1 MAATHRAP
9 KQWCLSKVESI
20 NSFEN
25 WKQNLIYTLSLDSNF
40 APFLAD
46 GFTWL
51 KKTRGQPLRGLHNDG
66 ESVPLARR
74 LTARQKVNFLELMLG
89 QIANYCPIISRNTLV
104 KNSTSLEFIWQT
116 IRQHFGFQVTGAQ
129 FIDFSEIHLAAD
141 ERPEDLYQRLTAF
154 VEDSL
159 LRANGLTHNGQAV
172 QEDEELTPT
181 LENFLVLTW
190 LRLIHPSLPRL
201 VKQRYGT
208 ELRSRTLASIKPE
221 ISQAL
226 NSLLEEIR
234 TSDDARI
241 LRAAV
246 ADDFRRPRQ
255 SNGGV
260 PRARPR
266 QSRQDKVCPLCKQAG
281 RSMTN
286 HFLSQC
292 TFLPD
297 SDRRFM
303 VKARQIAGILD
314 NDQEIETSPDSDSPD
329 PDTTLPGPD
338 MVAYRVQ
345 TRQSPYMDVFHDHRV
360 VRVTLDSGATGN
372 MIRRSTAKHLGCPII
387 SSAQSVQQADGSSQ
401 LQVIGE
407 IRTTFTRDHTNFA
420 FEGLVVENLDVEV
433 LAGTPFME
441 TNDIAVRPAKREVLL
456 GNGSVYT
463 YGSKS
468 PPNPHATARR
478 TFVLR
483 APAPSQTVWP
493 GEFMEVR
500 LPDDAPSDSEY
511 ALEPRIDA
519 PSAHN
524 LKPSQLWPQ
533 PGVVSSVAR
542 AIRIPN
548 LSSVP
553 RTLKRHEHFCQVIP
567 VFEPPEVPSSPP
579 PTAQR
584 PLPPSSTRYS
594 ASVQVDPDNTLPQ
607 TVRADFQSLLTE
619 YDTVF
624 DPQFPGY
631 NGAAGAYKA
640 KVNMGPVEPPQRKGR
655 LPQYARDKLI
665 ELQEKFD
672 DLEILGV
679 FRRPEDVGITI
690 EYLNPSFLVKK
701 PNGGSRLVTAFS
713 DVGRYSKPQPFLL
726 PDVDSTLRL
735 IAQWSHIIVTDLTS
749 AFYQIPLAKESM
761 KYYGVATPFKGVRV
775 YARSAMGMP
784 GSETALEEVMCRVLG
799 PLLQDGVVAKI
810 ADDLYCGG
818 NTPLELLHNWKRV
831 LQALHKC
838 NLRLSAHKTII
849 NPKSTTILGWIW
861 SAGTLSASAH
871 RLNTLATYP
880 VPNTVGRLRSFIG
893 AYKVLSRVIPRCSS
907 YLTPLDAVTAG
918 RTSQESIT
926 WSDSL
931 RAAFHNAQKALS
943 SALSITLPRPEDQL
957 WVVTDGAVKDPG
969 IGATLYVTRNNK
981 LHIAGFFSARLRGT
995 QTTWLPCEVEA
1006 LSIAAATKHF
1016 SPYLI
1021 QSSNKACILTDS
1033 KPCVQAYEK
1042 LCRGEFS
1049 ASPRV
1054 STFLSVVSRYQASV
1068 RHVSGASILQSDF
1081 ASRNAAPCENETCQ
1095 ICLFIASTRDSV
1107 VRATTVQD
1115 ILQGN
1120 ARLPFTSRPAWLAI
1134 QSECPDLRRTHAHLV
1149 QGTRPSKKLTN
1160 IKDVKRYLQVAS
1172 IASDGLLVVQRHD
1185 PLSPTRECIIV
1196 PRQALD
1202 GLLTALHIQL
1212 SHPSCHQLKMV
1223 AKRYLFALDLDK
1235 AVSRVSDGCHSC
1247 AAIQRSPTARI
1258 DQSTSPPPETAGQ
1271 SFAADVIKR
1280 SRQLIFVLRETVTS
1294 YTSSLFLEN
1303 ERHQT
1308 LRDAIIK
1315 LCVEMRP
1322 MDGPPAVIRTDP
1334 APGFKALV
1342 NDSLL
1347 QKHRITIELGHAK
1360 NPNKNPVAERAV
1372 QELENELLRQEPLG
1386 SSVSPLTLA
1395 VATSALNSRIR
1406 SRGLS
1411 SREMWTQRDQFSN
1424 KQLPLADDHIISLQH
1439 EQRLSNHPLSERSK
1453 APGQS
1458 RRPTPLI
1465 DIGDLVYLHYDLNK
1479 SRARDRYLVVAIDP
1493 PFCNIKKFIGSQ
1505 LRSSSYHVKLSEC
1518 FKVPSDLGDPFRA
1531 SPTLRKHY
1539 SDSDD
1544 EDGPTTTTH
1553 PPPSLPAIPE
1563 AIAAS
1568 THPPVVNPQ
1577 SYSPAP
1583 ASPVDH
1589 TMDDFATQSPC
1600 PDPSPVEYAAASAVS
1615 SPPALRRSSRTRRP
1629 PSRFAD
1635 YDTEL

>member
-20 NSFEN
+20 NFEN
-25 WKQNLIYTLSLDSNF
+25 WKQNLIYTLSLDNNF

-51 KKTRGQPLRGLHNDG
+51 KKTRGQPLRGLQNDG
-66 ESVPLARR
+66 ESVPLAHR

-89 QIANYCPIISRNTLV
+89 QIANYCPIISRSTLV

-159 LRANGLTHNGQAV
+159 LRANGLTHNGEAV
-172 QEDEELTPT
+172 LEDEELTPT
-181 LENFLVLTW
+181 LENFVVLTW

-255 SNGGV
+255 SNRSDS
-260 PRARPR
+260 RARPR
-266 QSRQDKVCPLCKQAG
+266 QPRQDKVCPLCKQAG

-314 NDQEIETSPDSDSPD
+314 NDQETETSPDSDSPD

-345 TRQSPYMDVFHDHRV
+345 TRQSPYMDVFHNHRV
-360 VRVTLDSGATGN
+360 VRVTIDSGATGN
-372 MIRRSTAKHLGCPII
+372 MIRHSTAKHLGCPII

-401 LQVIGE
+401 LQVVGE
-407 IRTTFTRDHTNFA
+407 IRTIFTRDNTDFS

-456 GNGSVYT
+456 GNGSAYT

-468 PPNPHATARR
+468 PPSPHATARR
-478 TFVLR
+478 AFVLR
-483 APAPSQTVWP
+483 APSPSQTVWP
-493 GEFMEVR
+493 GEFVEVR
-500 LPDDAPSDSEY
+500 LPDEAPSDSEY

-553 RTLKRHEHFCQVIP
+553 RTLKRHEHFCQVVP

-584 PLPPSSTRYS
+584 PLPPSSASYS
-594 ASVQVDPDNTLPQ
+594 ASVQVDPDSTLPQ

-672 DLEILGV
+672 DLEKLGV
-679 FRRPEDVGITI
+679 FRRPEDVGITV

-713 DVGRYSKPQPFLL
+713 DVGRYSKPQPSLL

-761 KYYGVATPFKGVRV
+761 KYCGVATPFKGVRV
-775 YARSAMGMP
+775 YTRSAMGMP

-799 PLLQDGVVAKI
+799 PLLQDGAVAKI

-818 NTPLELLHNWKRV
+818 NTPQELLHNWKKV

-838 NLRLSAHKTII
+838 NLRLSAHKTIV

-931 RAAFHNAQKALS
+931 RDAFHNAQKALS

-981 LHIAGFFSARLRGT
+981 LHIAGFFSAKLRGT

-1081 ASRNAAPCENETCQ
+1081 ASRNATPCANETCQ

-1107 VRATTVQD
+1107 VRAATVQD

-1212 SHPSCHQLKMV
+1212 NHPSCHQLKMV

-1258 DQSTSPPPETAGQ
+1258 DQSTSPPPEAIGQ

-1342 NDSLL
+1342 NDPLL
-1347 QKHRITIELGHAK
+1347 KKHRITIELGYAK

-1386 SSVSPLTLA
+1386 GSVSPLTLA

-1424 KQLPLADDHIISLQH
+1424 KQLPLADDHIITLQH
-1439 EQRLSNHPLSERSK
+1439 EQRLSNHPHSERSK
-1453 APGQS
+1453 APVQS

-1465 DIGDLVYLHYDLNK
+1465 DIGDLVYLHSDLNK

-1505 LRSSSYHVKLSEC
+1505 LRRSSYHVKLSEC

-1531 SPTLRKHY
+1531 SQTLRKHD

-1563 AIAAS
+1563 AISAS
-1568 THPPVVNPQ
+1568 IHPPVANPQ
-1577 SYSPAP
+1577 CDSPAL

-1589 TMDDFATQSPC
+1589 TMDDFATQPPC
-1600 PDPSPVEYAAASAVS
+1600 PDPSPVEYAATSVVP

>member
-1 MAATHRAP
+1 MASTHRAP
-9 KQWCLSKVESI
+9 KQWCLSKVETI

-25 WKQNLIYTLSLDSNF
+25 WKQNLLYTLSLDSNF

-51 KKTRGQPLRGLHNDG
+51 KKTKAQPLRGLENDG
-66 ESVPLARR
+66 ETVPLSRR
-74 LTARQKVNFLELMLG
+74 LTARQKTNFLELMLG
-89 QIANYCPIISRNTLV
+89 QIANYCPIISRSTLV
-104 KNSTSLEFIWQT
+104 KNSTSLEFIWQA

-129 FIDFSEIHLAAD
+129 LIDFSDIHLAAD
-141 ERPEDLYQRLTAF
+141 ERPEDLYQRLMAF

-159 LRANGLTHNGQAV
+159 LRANGLTHHGEHV
-172 QEDEELTPT
+172 SEDEELTPT
-181 LENFLVLTW
+181 LENFVVLTW

-221 ISQAL
+221 ISQVL
-226 NSLLEEIR
+226 TSLLEEIR

-246 ADDFRRPRQ
+246 ADDFRSPRPGGRSNSKFRTRQ
-255 SNGGV
+255 
-260 PRARPR
+260 P
-266 QSRQDKVCPLCKQAG
+266 RQDKVCPLCKQAG
-281 RSMTN
+281 RSNTN

-297 SDRRFM
+297 NDRRFM
-303 VKARQIAGILD
+303 VKARQIVGILD
-314 NDQEIETSPDSDSPD
+314 NEPDTDCDLD
-329 PDTTLPGPD
+329 PDTPVPDPTLPTPD
-338 MVAYRVQ
+338 VVAYRVQ
-345 TRQSPYMDVFHDHRV
+345 TRQSPYMDVFHAHRV
-360 VRVTLDSGATGN
+360 VRVTIDSGATGN
-372 MIRRSTAKHLGCPII
+372 MIRHSTAKHLGCPVI

-401 LQVIGE
+401 LRVVGE
-407 IRTTFTRDHTNFA
+407 IRTTFTRDNTDFT
-420 FEGLVVENLDVEV
+420 FEGLVVEDLDVEV

-441 TNDIAVRPAKREVLL
+441 ANDVAVRPAKREVLL

-468 PPNPHATARR
+468 PPSPLPTVRR
-478 TFVLR
+478 AFVLR
-483 APAPSQTVWP
+483 APTPSKTVWP
-493 GEFMEVR
+493 GEFLEVQ
-500 LPDDAPSDSEY
+500 LPDDAPPDSEY
-511 ALEPRIDA
+511 ALEPRTDA
-519 PSAHN
+519 PSSHK

-533 PGVVSSVAR
+533 PSVVSSVAR

-548 LSSVP
+548 LSTEP
-553 RTLKRHEHFCQVIP
+553 RTLKRHEHFCQVTP
-567 VFEPPEVPSSPP
+567 VFEPKEDPGPSP
-579 PTAQR
+579 AQR
-584 PLPPSSTRYS
+584 PLPPSNSSHS
-594 ASVQVDPDNTLPQ
+594 ASVQVDPDSILPQ
-607 TVRADFQSLLTE
+607 AIRANFQSLLRE
-619 YDTVF
+619 YDSVF

-631 NGAAGAYKA
+631 NGSAGPYQAQ
-640 KVNMGPVEPPQRKGR
+640 VNMGPVEPPQRKGR
-655 LPQYARDKLI
+655 LPQYARDKLV

-672 DLEILGV
+672 HLEQLGV
-679 FRRPEDVGITI
+679 FRRPEDVGITV

-701 PNGGSRLVTAFS
+701 PNGGSRLVTAFA
-713 DVGRYSKPQPFLL
+713 DVGRYSKPQPSLL

-761 KYYGVATPFKGVRV
+761 KYCGVATPFKGVRV
-775 YARSAMGMP
+775 YVRSAMGMP
-784 GSETALEEVMCRVLG
+784 GSETALEEVMSRVLG
-799 PLLQDGVVAKI
+799 PLLQDGSVAKI

-818 NTPLELLHNWKRV
+818 NTPQELLCNWKKV

-849 NPKSTTILGWIW
+849 SPKSTTILGWIW
-861 SAGTLSASAH
+861 TVGSLSASPH

-880 VPNTVGRLRSFIG
+880 EPSTVGRLRSFIG
-893 AYKVLSRVIPRCSS
+893 AYKVLSRVIPRCSR

-918 RTSQESIT
+918 RPSQESINWT
-926 WSDSL
+926 DDL
-931 RAAFHNAQKALS
+931 RGAFRSAQNALS
-943 SALSITLPRPEDQL
+943 SALTIKLPRPEDQL
-957 WVVTDGAVKDPG
+957 WIVTDGAVRDPG
-969 IGATLYVTRNNK
+969 IGATLYVTRGDK
-981 LHIAGFFSARLRGT
+981 LHVSGFFSAKLRGS

-1021 QSSNKACILTDS
+1021 QSSKKACILTDS

-1068 RHVSGASILQSDF
+1068 RHVSGADILPSDF
-1081 ASRNAAPCENETCQ
+1081 ASRNAAPCENDTCQ
-1095 ICLFIASTRDSV
+1095 VCSFITRTSDSV
-1107 VRATTVQD
+1107 VRAVSVQD
-1115 ILQGN
+1115 ILQGSV
-1120 ARLPFTSRPAWLAI
+1120 RLPFTSRPAWLAV

-1172 IASDGLLVVQRHD
+1172 IANDGLLVVQRHE
-1185 PLSPTRECIIV
+1185 PLSPSRECIIV

-1223 AKRYLFALDLDK
+1223 VKRYLFALDLDK
-1235 AVSRVSDGCHSC
+1235 AVSRVSEGCHSC
-1247 AAIQRSPTARI
+1247 AALRNSPTARI
-1258 DQSTSPPPETAGQ
+1258 DQSTSPPPDAIGR

-1294 YTSSLFLEN
+1294 YSSSLLLED

-1308 LRDAIIK
+1308 LRNAIVK
-1315 LCVEMRP
+1315 LCLEMRP

-1342 NDSLL
+1342 NDPLL
-1347 QKHRITIELGHAK
+1347 EKHRITIELGQAK
-1360 NPNKNPVAERAV
+1360 NPNKNPIAERAV
-1372 QELENELLRQEPLG
+1372 QELETELLRQEPLG
-1386 SSVSPLTLA
+1386 GAVSPLTLA
-1395 VATSALNSRIR
+1395 IATSALNSRIR

-1424 KQLPLADDHIISLQH
+1424 KQLPLADDHLITLQH
-1439 EQRLSNHPLSERSK
+1439 KQRLSNHPHSERSK
-1453 APGQS
+1453 APVQQ
-1458 RRPTPLI
+1458 RRPTPQI
-1465 DIGDLVYLHYDLNK
+1465 DIGDLVYLHSDLNK
-1479 SRARDRYLVVAIDP
+1479 SRARDRYLVVAIEP
-1493 PFCNIKKFIGSQ
+1493 PFCDIKKFIGSQ

-1518 FKVPSDLGDPFRA
+1518 FKVPSDLADP
-1531 SPTLRKHY
+1531 LRVPHTRR
-1539 SDSDD
+1539 SNDSDD
-1544 EDGPTTTTH
+1544 SDEPGTTSC
-1553 PPPSLPAIPE
+1553 PPPSLPDIPDAISSS
-1563 AIAAS
+1563 AHQLS
-1568 THPPVVNPQ
+1568 DSSHCVTPQ
-1577 SYSPAP
+1577 AC
-1583 ASPVDH
+1583 AFPVDH
-1589 TMDDFATQSPC
+1589 TMVDTATQPSC
-1600 PDPSPVEYAAASAVS
+1600 PDDTPLENAVMSAD
-1615 SPPALRRSSRTRRP
+1615 PPTPDLRRSSRVRRP
-1629 PSRFAD
+1629 PTRFVD
-1635 YDTEL
+1635 YVTEL

>member
-1 MAATHRAP
+1 MASTHRAP
-9 KQWCLSKVESI
+9 KQWCLSKVETI

-25 WKQNLIYTLSLDSNF
+25 WKQNLLYTLSLDSNF

-46 GFTWL
+46 GVTWL
-51 KKTRGQPLRGLHNDG
+51 KKTRAQPLRGLESDG
-66 ESVPLARR
+66 DAVPLSRR
-74 LTARQKVNFLELMLG
+74 LTARQKANFLELMLG
-89 QIANYCPIISRNTLV
+89 QIANYCPIISRSTLV
-104 KNSTSLEFIWQT
+104 KNSTSLAFIWQT

-129 FIDFSEIHLAAD
+129 FIDFSDIHLAAD
-141 ERPEDLYQRLTAF
+141 ERPEDLYQRLMAF

-159 LRANGLTHNGQAV
+159 LRANGLTHHGEHV
-172 QEDEELTPT
+172 PEDEELTPT
-181 LENFLVLTW
+181 LENFVILTW

-234 TSDDARI
+234 TSDDAKI

-246 ADDFRRPRQ
+246 ADDFRRPLPSGRNDPKFRTRQ
-255 SNGGV
+255 
-260 PRARPR
+260 P
-266 QSRQDKVCPLCKQAG
+266 RQDKICPLCKQAG
-281 RSMTN
+281 RSNTN

-297 SDRRFM
+297 RDRRFM
-303 VKARQIAGILD
+303 VKARQLVGILD
-314 NDQEIETSPDSDSPD
+314 NEQDADGDLDPD
-329 PDTTLPGPD
+329 PPIAAADTPLPRPD
-338 MVAYRVQ
+338 VMAYRVQ
-345 TRQSPYMDVFHDHRV
+345 TRQSPYMDVFHGHRV
-360 VRVTLDSGATGN
+360 VRITIDSGATGN
-372 MIRRSTAKHLGCPII
+372 MIRHSTAKHLGCPII

-401 LQVIGE
+401 LQVVGE
-407 IRTTFTRDHTNFA
+407 IRTTFTRDNTDFT
-420 FEGLVVENLDVEV
+420 FEGLVVEDLDVEV

-441 TNDIAVRPAKREVLL
+441 TNDVAVRPAKREVHL

-463 YGSKS
+463 YGSRS
-468 PPNPHATARR
+468 PASPLPTVRR
-478 TFVLR
+478 AFVLR
-483 APAPSQTVWP
+483 APAPSKTVWP
-493 GEFMEVR
+493 GEFVEVR
-500 LPDDAPSDSEY
+500 LPDDAPPDSEY
-511 ALEPRIDA
+511 ALEPRTDA
-519 PSAHN
+519 PSSHN

-533 PGVVSSVAR
+533 PSVVSSVAR

-548 LSSVP
+548 LSTEP

-567 VFEPPEVPSSPP
+567 VFEPKEVPLPGQPP
-579 PTAQR
+579 AQLT
-584 PLPPSSTRYS
+584 LPPSNARYS
-594 ASVQVDPDNTLPQ
+594 APVQVDPDRILPQ
-607 TVRADFQSLLTE
+607 AVRANFQALLRE
-619 YDTVF
+619 YDSVF

-631 NGAAGAYKA
+631 NGSAGPYQA

-672 DLEILGV
+672 HLEQLGV
-679 FRRPEDVGITI
+679 FRRPEDVDINV
-690 EYLNPSFLVKK
+690 EYLNPSFLVMK
-701 PNGGSRLVTAFS
+701 PNGGSRLVTAFA
-713 DVGRYSKPQPFLL
+713 DVGRYSKPQPSLL

-761 KYYGVATPFKGVRV
+761 KYCGVATPFKGVRV
-775 YARSAMGMP
+775 YVRSAMGMP

-799 PLLQDGVVAKI
+799 PLLQDGCVAKI

-818 NTPLELLHNWKRV
+818 NTPQELLCNWKRV

-849 NPKSTTILGWIW
+849 SPKTTTILGWIW
-861 SAGTLSASAH
+861 SAGSLSASPH

-880 VPNTVGRLRSFIG
+880 EPSTVGRMRSFIG
-893 AYKVLSRVIPRCSS
+893 AYKVLSRVLPGCSN

-918 RTSQESIT
+918 RSSQESINWT
-926 WSDSL
+926 DDL
-931 RAAFHNAQKALS
+931 RTAFRSAQTALS
-943 SALSITLPRPEDQL
+943 SALTITLPRPEDQL
-957 WVVTDGAVKDPG
+957 WIVTDGAVRDPG
-969 IGATLYVTRNNK
+969 IGATLYVTRRDK
-981 LHIAGFFSARLRGT
+981 LHVSGFFSAKLRGS

-1021 QSSNKACILTDS
+1021 QSSKKACVLTDS

-1068 RHVSGASILQSDF
+1068 RHVSGAAILQSDF

-1095 ICLFIASTRDSV
+1095 VCSFITRTRDSV
-1107 VRATTVQD
+1107 VRAASVQD
-1115 ILQGN
+1115 IIQGKV
-1120 ARLPFTSRPAWLAI
+1120 RLPFTSRPAWLAI

-1172 IASDGLLVVQRHD
+1172 IANDGLLVVQHQE
-1185 PLSPTRECIIV
+1185 PLSPPRERIIV
-1196 PRQALD
+1196 PRQALY

-1212 SHPSCHQLKMV
+1212 HHPSCHQLKMV
-1223 AKRYLFALDLDK
+1223 VKRYLFALDLDK
-1235 AVSRVSDGCHSC
+1235 AVSHVSDGCHSC
-1247 AAIQRSPTARI
+1247 AAIRSSPTARV
-1258 DQSTSPPPETAGQ
+1258 DQSTSPSPEGIGR

-1303 ERHQT
+1303 ECHQT
-1308 LRDAIIK
+1308 LRDAIVK
-1315 LCVEMRP
+1315 LCLEMRP
-1322 MDGPPAVIRTDP
+1322 MDGPPAVLRTDP

-1342 NDSLL
+1342 NDPLL
-1347 QKHRITIELGHAK
+1347 KQHRITIELGQAK
-1360 NPNKNPVAERAV
+1360 NPNKNPIAERAV
-1372 QELENELLRQEPLG
+1372 QELETELLRQEPLG
-1386 SSVSPLTLA
+1386 GAVSPLTLA
-1395 VATSALNSRIR
+1395 VATSTLNSRIR

-1424 KQLPLADDHIISLQH
+1424 KQLPLADDHLIALQH
-1439 EQRLSNHPLSERSK
+1439 EQRLSNHPHSECSK
-1453 APGQS
+1453 APVQP
-1458 RRPTPLI
+1458 RRPTPVI
-1465 DIGDLVYLHYDLNK
+1465 GVGDLVYLHTDLNK
-1479 SRARDRYLVVAIDP
+1479 SRARDRYLVVAMEP
-1493 PFCNIKKFIGSQ
+1493 PFCDIKKFIGSQ

-1518 FKVPSDLGDPFRA
+1518 FKVPCDLADPFRT
-1531 SPTLRKHY
+1531 PHTCRTN
-1539 SDSDD
+1539 DSDD
-1544 EDGPTTTTH
+1544 EDDPVVPRPPPPALPDIPDAISASVH
-1553 PPPSLPAIPE
+1553 PPTLAFPS
-1563 AIAAS
+1563 
-1568 THPPVVNPQ
+1568 
-1577 SYSPAP
+1577 AP
-1583 ASPVDH
+1583 
-1589 TMDDFATQSPC
+1589 TMDDSATQPSCSHDIPSEKAVTSADPPI
-1600 PDPSPVEYAAASAVS
+1600 PD
-1615 SPPALRRSSRTRRP
+1615 LRRSSRVRRP
-1629 PSRFAD
+1629 PTRFVD

>member
-172 QEDEELTPT
+172 HEDEELTPT

-255 SNGGV
+255 SNSGV

-266 QSRQDKVCPLCKQAG
+266 QPRQDKVCPLCKQAG

-338 MVAYRVQ
+338 MVA
-345 TRQSPYMDVFHDHRV
+345 
-360 VRVTLDSGATGN
+360 
-372 MIRRSTAKHLGCPII
+372 
-387 SSAQSVQQADGSSQ
+387 
-401 LQVIGE
+401 
-407 IRTTFTRDHTNFA
+407 
-420 FEGLVVENLDVEV
+420 
-433 LAGTPFME
+433 
-441 TNDIAVRPAKREVLL
+441 
-456 GNGSVYT
+456 
-463 YGSKS
+463 
-468 PPNPHATARR
+468 
-478 TFVLR
+478 
-483 APAPSQTVWP
+483 
-493 GEFMEVR
+493 
-500 LPDDAPSDSEY
+500 
-511 ALEPRIDA
+511 
-519 PSAHN
+519 
-524 LKPSQLWPQ
+524 
-533 PGVVSSVAR
+533 
-542 AIRIPN
+542 
-548 LSSVP
+548 
-553 RTLKRHEHFCQVIP
+553 
-567 VFEPPEVPSSPP
+567 
-579 PTAQR
+579 
-584 PLPPSSTRYS
+584 
-594 ASVQVDPDNTLPQ
+594 Q

-713 DVGRYSKPQPFLL
+713 DVGRYSKPQPSLL

-735 IAQWSHIIVTDLTS
+735 IAQWPHIIVTDLTS

-761 KYYGVATPFKGVRV
+761 KYCGVATPFKGVRV

-981 LHIAGFFSARLRGT
+981 LHIAGFFRTWLRGT

-1095 ICLFIASTRDSV
+1095 ICLFIASTKNSV
-1107 VRATTVQD
+1107 VRAATVQD

-1258 DQSTSPPPETAGQ
+1258 DQSTSPPPETVGQ

-1465 DIGDLVYLHYDLNK
+1465 DIGDLVYLHSDLNK

-1600 PDPSPVEYAAASAVS
+1600 PDPSPVEYAAASAVP